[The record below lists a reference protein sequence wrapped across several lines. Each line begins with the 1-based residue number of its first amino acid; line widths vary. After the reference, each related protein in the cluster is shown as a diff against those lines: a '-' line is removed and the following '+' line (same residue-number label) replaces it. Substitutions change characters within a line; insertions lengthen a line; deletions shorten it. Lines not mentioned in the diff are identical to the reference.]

1 MAVLVTGGSGFI
13 GSHVVD
19 ALLSKGYSVRVFDQV
34 KPESKAE
41 WVKGDLRSKEDAYNA
56 VRDVDA
62 VFHLAAVADVN
73 VATTDPQLCLDINE
87 LGTLN
92 LLNACSGQDV
102 DHFVLASTV
111 WVYGRAIGQVTE
123 ETPINMPADIY
134 TKTKIGQE
142 HLVHSW
148 SKAHALRYTILRY
161 DIPFGPRMRSNMAI
175 AAFVRR
181 AMNKEPISIFGDGKQ
196 GRCWIYVTDL
206 AAAHPLAL
214 KPEAEGQ
221 IINVAG
227 REFVTIAEIVELL
240 KKKLGDFPVKQEP
253 IRPGDFAGVKTSIQK
268 AEKVLN
274 WTPAVSFDEGLS
286 KYVASVSSH

>member
-1 MAVLVTGGSGFI
+1 MTVLVTGGSGFI

-19 ALLSKGYSVRVFDQV
+19 ALLSKGFSVRVFDQV

-41 WVKGDLRSKEDAYNA
+41 WFKGDLRSKEDVYNA
-56 VRDVDA
+56 VSDVEA

-73 VATTDPQLCLDINE
+73 VATTDPQLCLEINE

-92 LLNACSGQDV
+92 LLNACSGHDV
-102 DHFVLASTV
+102 ERFVLASTV
-111 WVYGRAIGQVTE
+111 WVYGRAVGQVTE
-123 ETPINMPADIY
+123 ETPINLPADIY

-142 HLVHSW
+142 QLVHSW
-148 SKAHALRYTILRY
+148 SNSHALRYTILRY

-214 KPEAEGQ
+214 KPEADDQ

-240 KKKLGDFPVKQEP
+240 KKRLGDFPVKHEP

-268 AEKVLN
+268 AEKVLS
-274 WTPAVSFDEGLS
+274 WTPAIAFEEGLS